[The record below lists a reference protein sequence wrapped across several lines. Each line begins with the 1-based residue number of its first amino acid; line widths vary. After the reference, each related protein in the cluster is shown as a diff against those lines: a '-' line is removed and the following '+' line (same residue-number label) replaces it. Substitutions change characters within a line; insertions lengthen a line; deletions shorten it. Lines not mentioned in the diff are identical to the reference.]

1 MNIKLT
7 IPERLKDLRTER
19 GLTLEQLSEATGISR
34 AALGKYEADDFK
46 DISPFSI
53 VALAK
58 FYGVSADYLM
68 GLTETKITQTQSWK
82 LCIWVTVRLKY

>member
-19 GLTLEQLSEATGISR
+19 NLILEQLSEATGISR

-53 VALAK
+53 AALAK
-58 FYGVSADYLM
+58 FYGYPPILDGIDRKKKSPKHRAGCSAF
-68 GLTETKITQTQSWK
+68 G
-82 LCIWVTVRLKY
+82 

>member
-34 AALGKYEADDFK
+34 ASLSKYEADD
-46 DISPFSI
+46 
-53 VALAK
+53 
-58 FYGVSADYLM
+58 
-68 GLTETKITQTQSWK
+68 
-82 LCIWVTVRLKY
+82 